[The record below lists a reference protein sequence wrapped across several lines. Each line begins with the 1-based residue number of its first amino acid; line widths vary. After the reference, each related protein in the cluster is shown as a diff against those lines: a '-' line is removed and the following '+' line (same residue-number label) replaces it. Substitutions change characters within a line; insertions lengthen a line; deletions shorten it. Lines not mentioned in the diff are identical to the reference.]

1 MNKSP
6 FNTYQHMQALVS
18 QGFATVKTDGI
29 FDTFKYSRKVM
40 YENLWNKIP
49 GILECR
55 GHVYD
60 NTTGA
65 LVQAAPTK
73 SFNYLENGHWQ
84 DVSLATRVV
93 MFKKYNGFMAA
104 ATIYNDQQVIS
115 STGTTSSDF
124 VKLAKKHID
133 KHCFGGLL
141 DKQSTVLFEILD
153 ESDPHIVDEGF
164 ASAVA
169 LGWRYKDLGDWY
181 PQGMTTAC
189 TLSEALQIASK
200 DRGEG
205 FMVYEM
211 NKLATGEVCK
221 IKTPYYI
228 GKKILMR
235 MTPKNV
241 HALYSGNCPVRLPE
255 MWYTT
260 ALAVQKRFTEEQW
273 VAMDAQTRRVYLEE
287 IYEQDVASAREVC

>member
-1 MNKSP
+1 MNSM
-6 FNTYQHMQALVS
+6 FNTYEHMQALVAA
-18 QGFATVKTDGI
+18 GYATVKTDGI

-60 NTTGA
+60 NTTGD

-84 DVSLATRVV
+84 DMPLSTRVC

-104 ATIYNDQQVIS
+104 ASLHNGERLIS
-115 STGTTSSDF
+115 STGTTNSDF

-133 KHCFGGLL
+133 LHNFNSLL
-141 DKQSTVLFEILD
+141 DKHSTVLFEILD

-164 ASAVA
+164 TGAVA

-181 PQGMTTAC
+181 PQGPTVTC
-189 TLSEALQIASK
+189 TLSEALEITAENK
-200 DRGEG
+200 GEG
-205 FMVYEM
+205 YMVYELS
-211 NKLATGEVCK
+211 NLFTGKVCK
-221 IKTPYYI
+221 LKTPYYI
-228 GKKILMR
+228 GKKMLMR

-241 HALYSGNCPVRLPE
+241 HALYSGNLPDLLPK

-260 ALAVQKRFTEEQW
+260 ALAIQKRFTEEQW
-273 VAMDAQTRRVYLEE
+273 VAMDAQARRKFLEE
-287 IYEQDVASAREVC
+287 MYG